1 MNGALVEARCQQ
13 IPVGSKEQQR
23 LQVAYLS
30 ERKCIKMQM
39 QGANHESL
47 GMY

>member
-13 IPVGSKEQQR
+13 IPGGSKGQQR
-23 LQVAYLS
+23 FKLAYLS

-39 QGANHESL
+39 QGANHEGL